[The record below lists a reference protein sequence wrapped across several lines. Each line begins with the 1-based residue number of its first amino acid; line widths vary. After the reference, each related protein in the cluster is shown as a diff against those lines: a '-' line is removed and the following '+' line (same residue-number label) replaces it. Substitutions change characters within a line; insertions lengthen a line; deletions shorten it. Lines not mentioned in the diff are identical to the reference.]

1 MVAPDFRAYSLALLH
16 EGEIVHSSRGRGIMP
31 LVACLEE
38 CRSHYRDCVLHDK
51 VIGLAAAKLIFYS
64 GVITGVITEVAS
76 KAAGDFLEEKGI
88 TLTAGKI
95 VVNILTAD
103 RLAVCPGEIIAATA
117 DDYKSLVERLRK
129 MLRGEKAA

>member
-1 MVAPDFRAYSLALLH
+1 
-16 EGEIVHSSRGRGIMP
+16 MP

-38 CRSHYRDCVLHDK
+38 CRSRCRDCVLHDK

-64 GVITGVITEVAS
+64 GIITGVITEVAS

-88 TLTAGKI
+88 ILTTGKI
-95 VVNILTAD
+95 VAHILTAD

-117 DDYKSLVERLRK
+117 DDYESLVAQLRAMQQGK
-129 MLRGEKAA
+129 